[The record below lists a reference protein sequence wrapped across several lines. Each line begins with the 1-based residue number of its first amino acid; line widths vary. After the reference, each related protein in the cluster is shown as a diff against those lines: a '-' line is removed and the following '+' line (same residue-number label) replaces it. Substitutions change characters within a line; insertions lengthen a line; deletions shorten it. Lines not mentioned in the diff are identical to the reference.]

1 MNKLPIA
8 PEYLL
13 YLIVLLIGITIFT
26 LHVLK
31 SKKIYEKFRES
42 NNKPIF
48 YMFYAEW
55 CGHSKK
61 MLPEWTKL
69 IDKYD
74 TSIDFKLINCEM
86 NKENRNLCKKY
97 KIRYLPT
104 LIFLKQD
111 GTHELYNGGPDINN
125 LVAFTEKQMKQ

>member
-42 NNKPIF
+42 NNKLFFICF
-48 YMFYAEW
+48 
-55 CGHSKK
+55 
-61 MLPEWTKL
+61 
-69 IDKYD
+69 
-74 TSIDFKLINCEM
+74 
-86 NKENRNLCKKY
+86 
-97 KIRYLPT
+97 T
-104 LIFLKQD
+104 L
-111 GTHELYNGGPDINN
+111 NGVDIPKD
-125 LVAFTEKQMKQ
+125 ASRMD